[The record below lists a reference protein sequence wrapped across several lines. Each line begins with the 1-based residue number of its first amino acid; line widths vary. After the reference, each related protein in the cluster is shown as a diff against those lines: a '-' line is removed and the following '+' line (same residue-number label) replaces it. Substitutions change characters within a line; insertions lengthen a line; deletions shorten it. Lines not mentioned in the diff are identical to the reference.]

1 MAGIAK
7 TQQALL
13 EVCMKDVVMAIAG
26 QSVTEKNADK
36 DFALIMYNEARKRPA
51 ATAAIHHLP
60 LSGLK
65 KSAFKRKS
73 PISDDSMEK
82 RRKSAIGQLR
92 RRFFA
97 DDSTAAKLRRPGR
110 PWVRVVEIWVRVGRV
125 FLRESGACGG
135 GDEWCWWG
143 TNRMQNEER
152 RRTQPSS

>member
-97 DDSTAAKLRRPGR
+97 DDSTAL
-110 PWVRVVEIWVRVGRV
+110 
-125 FLRESGACGG
+125 
-135 GDEWCWWG
+135 
-143 TNRMQNEER
+143 
-152 RRTQPSS
+152 PSSLLSLARTPGNRKIKNDRTTTFGKKRFTIAVIFK